1 MLCNVYYLKKKM
13 FQFCNA
19 GIEYGESLMMLWM
32 LIERRLMMFMWR
44 MGSLLLWSLISRYHI
59 PIFLDCYSYVTSLL
73 NYLNCSA
80 LEYQGNIDV
89 AFLNCSTGCSH
100 THNLRLLRIK
110 YFVLFLDVGMCKIRK
125 GKRKRI
131 QKKGAHACCWSVVDN
146 L

>member
-1 MLCNVYYLKKKM
+1 MVVYLIFFIFFLVSEFFLFNQARVLCL
-13 FQFCNA
+13 
-19 GIEYGESLMMLWM
+19 
-32 LIERRLMMFMWR
+32 LIQRRFMMFMWR